1 VYPGRTAA
9 SVDSGGVTDPPAPVL
24 TVTMDAAD
32 PEALAP
38 FWAAALGYRVAGAE
52 GDYVALV
59 PLAGGGPN
67 VLLQQVPEPKSGK
80 NRVHLDLKVP
90 DIEAEAARLESLGAR
105 RTAGP
110 VSELGSRWIVMA
122 DPEGNEFC
130 VCDGQ
135 GGC

>member
-1 VYPGRTAA
+1 MADTA
-9 SVDSGGVTDPPAPVL
+9 GPVL
-24 TVTMDAAD
+24 TITMDAND
-32 PEALAP
+32 PDALAP
-38 FWAAALGYRVAGAE
+38 FWAAALRYRVAGAE

-59 PLAGGGPN
+59 PLEAPGPN
-67 VLLQQVPEPKSGK
+67 VLIQRVPEPKTVK
-80 NRVHLDLKVP
+80 NRTHLDLKVA
-90 DIEAEAARLESLGAR
+90 DIEAEADRLEALGAR

-110 VSELGSRWIVMA
+110 IAELGSRWIVMA